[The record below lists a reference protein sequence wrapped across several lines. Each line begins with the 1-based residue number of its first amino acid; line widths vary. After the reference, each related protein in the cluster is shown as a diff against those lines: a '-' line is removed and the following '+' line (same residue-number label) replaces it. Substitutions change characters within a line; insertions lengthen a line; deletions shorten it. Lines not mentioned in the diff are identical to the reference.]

1 MKKLISLILAALLAL
16 STLSVALAD
25 TYEGNKDVIK
35 GVQSALNKAGYDCG
49 KPDGSAG
56 KKTNAAISQ
65 FQTDHGMEA
74 NGAIDDALLK
84 ALWDNSV
91 DDILK
96 EAFDKTSADGNFD
109 YSNPIHFVALY
120 NELMSGIYRFL
131 WGEDDNLEK
140 NLRIANDA
148 DNMSVQELT
157 EADGAYE
164 GAYYVNFSGGN
175 NALGGVCAK
184 NGNALAFD
192 GLQTNF
198 VLYVGSDNSMLSF
211 SLPTTAAFAWTYA
224 AYFHKGDVGLTNADL
239 SAALEKY
246 GFTGYWGGLSIDG
259 WETPLE
265 LDGYTIRMEYDSA
278 RQQIILRAENS
289 EANDGEK
296 TAGEAEAT
304 EEAEAAEEAEA
315 TEEAEVAEKAEAA
328 EEAEATEEAE
338 VAGGAEPAEEPEAAE
353 EAAPVEEA
361 ENTSEPGRVYTDK
374 DTVKKVQQALNDA
387 GYNCGKPDGIAG
399 KKTFAAITQYR
410 TDKGLEVS
418 EAIDDALLEAMG
430 IAAPQAQAEAQPQA
444 DAAAAAPDAG
454 EDMND
459 YNVVSACYNNALA
472 ARLAE
477 LGVEG
482 DIGQEAYKV
491 TSAQRA
497 SREKWG
503 WQIDAEKSNLAFG
516 TSYVPE
522 IDCEMEVVGEGERKE
537 DAESQPL
544 NYLEHAVAYAM
555 LETINRYF
563 NGSEEDLAGALAM
576 LGDAPSGEGTAY
588 VTYKWMKN
596 WYSCE
601 KYAITVDSYGNLLRF
616 CAVEPG
622 LDYDNVLE
630 NVLEGDEVPP
640 LPEEVAK
647 ACGGIPEVLD
657 EQWKFYDSIEEC
669 KEEDGT
675 WNDGMDKRGIGVV
688 DNYGV
693 QLNIGVETVKDDD
706 GESAFGRAVFVI
718 NVIDTE
724 KKLHRWY
731 TAYDESGNMIEKH
744 YEY

>member
-16 STLSVALAD
+16 STLTVALAD

-49 KPDGSAG
+49 NPDGSAG

-91 DDILK
+91 DDTLK
-96 EAFDKTSADGNFD
+96 EAIDKVSADGNFD
-109 YSNPIHFVALY
+109 YSNPICFVALY

-131 WGEDDNLEK
+131 WGEDDDLEK
-140 NLRIANDA
+140 SLRIANDA
-148 DNMSVQELT
+148 DNMSIQELT

-198 VLYVGSDNSMLSF
+198 VLYVGSDNSMLSL

-265 LDGYTIRMEYDSA
+265 LDGYTVRMEYDSA

-296 TAGEAEAT
+296 
-304 EEAEAAEEAEA
+304 
-315 TEEAEVAEKAEAA
+315 
-328 EEAEATEEAE
+328 
-338 VAGGAEPAEEPEAAE
+338 PAE

-444 DAAAAAPDAG
+444 DTAAAAPDAG

-516 TSYVPE
+516 NSYVPE

-576 LGDAPSGEGTAY
+576 LGDAPSGDGTTY

>member
-1 MKKLISLILAALLAL
+1 MKKLFSLILAALLAL
-16 STLSVALAD
+16 SSLTVALAD

-49 KPDGSAG
+49 NPDGSAG

-74 NGAIDDALLK
+74 NGTIDDALLK

-91 DDILK
+91 DDTLK
-96 EAFDKTSADGNFD
+96 EALDKVSADGNFD
-109 YSNPIHFVALY
+109 YSNPICFVALY

-131 WGEDDNLEK
+131 WGEDDDLEK
-140 NLRIANDA
+140 SLRIANDA
-148 DNMSVQELT
+148 DNMSIQELT

-184 NGNALAFD
+184 DGNALAFD

-198 VLYVGSDNSMLSF
+198 VLYVGSDNSMLSL

-296 TAGEAEAT
+296 PAEEAEAT

-315 TEEAEVAEKAEAA
+315 TEEAEVD
-328 EEAEATEEAE
+328 
-338 VAGGAEPAEEPEAAE
+338 GGAESAEEPVAAE

-361 ENTSEPGRVYTDK
+361 ENSAEPDRVYTDK

-430 IAAPQAQAEAQPQA
+430 IAAPQAEAEAQPEVEAEPQTE
-444 DAAAAAPDAG
+444 AAQTESTEVGDL
-454 EDMND
+454 ND
-459 YNVVSACYNNALA
+459 YNVMADYYNNALA

-482 DIGQEAYKV
+482 DIGQGACRM
-491 TSAQRA
+491 TSAEPVWG
-497 SREKWG
+497 EKTGWRVVSEKGSDISWG
-503 WQIDAEKSNLAFG
+503 FSDEPILE
-516 TSYVPE
+516 
-522 IDCEMEVVGEGERKE
+522 CEVRLENTLGEDR
-537 DAESQPL
+537 SQQPL
-544 NYLEHAVAYAM
+544 TFLEYA
-555 LETINRYF
+555 ETCATIEVINRYF
-563 NGSEEDLAGALAM
+563 DGTEEDLTEALAM
-576 LGDAPSGEGTAY
+576 LGDAPSQDGIASIPSSIKHSFNEYELEITGDFWDYGTLIIHAY
-588 VTYKWMKN
+588 
-596 WYSCE
+596 
-601 KYAITVDSYGNLLRF
+601 
-616 CAVEPG
+616 
-622 LDYDNVLE
+622 
-630 NVLEGDEVPP
+630 
-640 LPEEVAK
+640 
-647 ACGGIPEVLD
+647 
-657 EQWKFYDSIEEC
+657 
-669 KEEDGT
+669 
-675 WNDGMDKRGIGVV
+675 
-688 DNYGV
+688 
-693 QLNIGVETVKDDD
+693 LN
-706 GESAFGRAVFVI
+706 
-718 NVIDTE
+718 
-724 KKLHRWY
+724 
-731 TAYDESGNMIEKH
+731 
-744 YEY
+744 